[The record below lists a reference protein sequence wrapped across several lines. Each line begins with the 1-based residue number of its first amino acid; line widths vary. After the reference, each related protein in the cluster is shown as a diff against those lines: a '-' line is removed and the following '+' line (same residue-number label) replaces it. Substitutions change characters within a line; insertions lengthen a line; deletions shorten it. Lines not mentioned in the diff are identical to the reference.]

1 MATESTLRYLKL
13 DYQSHK
19 DALLQRIRE
28 RWPIAW
34 NDFLANSI
42 GIVLVDIVAW
52 GLATTAYVINRIG
65 GENFVSTMTLRE
77 SAVRLGS
84 LTGYQLQSPVPAIV
98 SCEAT
103 LSAAI
108 SGSVTIQKGTLI
120 RTSDNV
126 GLPFEVVQDYV
137 IEAGDT
143 TPKTLMATFSPSL
156 AGPTVLNTFILLTQG
171 SVNADCVDTT
181 INLSEFIQAGQTLN
195 KLGDATVYT
204 ITSLEQAPG
213 SISPYSRMVLE
224 RPYEGTTES
233 TDAEVYDR
241 RIALV
246 QGQTIIDNF
255 IAPVG
260 GTPSFSVKLS
270 RAPVMDD
277 SVTVTVNG
285 VVWTEVTTTAVRDAE
300 ATVYEVR
307 TMPAGQTVVI
317 FGDDSYGAAVPSE
330 AAIEVNYR
338 IGGGTAGNITLNTI
352 NTSIAGLNV
361 SLNSSVPV
369 LITNATSSGSGG
381 QEAETLEQARINIPA
396 YTQTNDRAVTLSD
409 YQTIAQQFS
418 SPQFGSVTYAR
429 STVRTE
435 NALLEGNIV
444 VIYAW
449 TTGSGG
455 GLVTLSPPLKQAL
468 QTYMQTKAMGTDLV
482 QIYDGTSR
490 PVPISLRFKTLTNFN
505 ISSTKQLV
513 NDTIKSFVN
522 ALRPGDPILYSNL
535 MRALDSVYGV
545 DTVQMATPTTDLF
558 PANTTELFSVPQDTF
573 VYSIQRQ
580 GAGVPQTDANGA
592 SVSPY
597 TAQLPIFPSAAWS
610 MQLFLGTDELTI
622 MPDVDAGY
630 ARVLGTNLSSD
641 PSSTF
646 WSRINLLTGQA
657 TLWLKGAP
665 GDLTMQLVTVQGY
678 STERVVNLYVGY
690 TGDNTQTKR
699 REIRSALRAY
709 SDQLSIGGSI
719 YAANV
724 PNISASTV
732 SVTDVVSSVSGVT
745 TVTRVALD
753 SPASSAVRITAAD
766 YELLRIGN
774 VYLNNQ
780 VD

>member
-34 NDFLANSI
+34 NDFLSNSI

-65 GENFVSTMTLRE
+65 GENFVTTMTLRE
-77 SAVRLGS
+77 SAVRLGA
-84 LTGYQLQSPVPAIV
+84 LTGYQLQSPVPAVV
-98 SCEAT
+98 SCEAS
-103 LSAAI
+103 LSSAI
-108 SGSVTIQKGTLI
+108 SSTVTIQRGTLI
-120 RTSDNV
+120 RTSDND
-126 GLPFEVVQDYV
+126 GLPFEVSADYT
-137 IEAGDT
+137 IAAGST
-143 TPKTLMATFSPSL
+143 TPETLIATFSPSL
-156 AGPTVLNTFILLTQG
+156 TGLTVLNTFVLVTQG
-171 SVNADCVDTT
+171 SPNADCVDTT
-181 INLSEFIQAGQTLN
+181 INLSEFIQAGQTFN
-195 KLGDATVYT
+195 KTGDATVYT
-204 ITSLEQAPG
+204 ISSLEQAPG
-213 SISPYSRMVLE
+213 SISPFSRMVLD
-224 RPYEGTTES
+224 RAYAATTES
-233 TDAEVYDR
+233 TDAEVFDR

-246 QGQTIIDNF
+246 QGQTIIDSF
-255 IAPVG
+255 VAPTG
-260 GTPSFSVKLS
+260 GTAGFSVKLS
-270 RAPVMDD
+270 RVPVMDN
-277 SVTVTVNG
+277 SVTVSVNG
-285 VVWTEVTTTAVRDAE
+285 VIWTEVKSTAVRASTD
-300 ATVYEVR
+300 TVYEVR
-307 TMPAGQTVVI
+307 TMPSGQTVVI
-317 FGDDSYGAAVPSE
+317 FGDGSYGAAVPAES
-330 AAIEVNYR
+330 AIEVNYR
-338 IGGGTAGNITLNTI
+338 IGGGVVGNIALNTI
-352 NTSIAGLNV
+352 NTSIAGLNT
-361 SLNSSVPV
+361 SLNSTVPV
-369 LITNATSSGSGG
+369 LITNQTSTGSGG
-381 QEAETLEQARINIPA
+381 QDAETLEQARVNIPS
-396 YTQTNDRAVTLSD
+396 YTQTNDRAVTLAD

-418 SPQFGSVTYAR
+418 SAQFGSVTYAR

-455 GLVTLSPPLKQAL
+455 GLVVLTPQLKQAL

-482 QIYDGTSR
+482 QIFDGTSR
-490 PVPISLRFKTLTNFN
+490 PVPISLRFKVLTNFN

-545 DTVQMATPTTDLF
+545 DTVQMATPITDLF
-558 PANTTELFSVPQDTF
+558 PSNTMELFAVPQDTF
-573 VYSIQRQ
+573 VYAIQRQ
-580 GAGVPQTDANGA
+580 GAGVPQTDANGD
-592 SVSPY
+592 SVGPY

-610 MQLFLGTDELTI
+610 MHLFLGPDEITI

-630 ARVLGTNLSSD
+630 ARVLGQNLSSD
-641 PSSTF
+641 PAAAF

-665 GDLTMQLVTVQGY
+665 GDLTMQLVTAQGY
-678 STERVVNLYVGY
+678 STERVVNLYIGF

-699 REIRSALRAY
+699 REIRAALRAY

-719 YAANV
+719 YAESVSNV
-724 PNISASTV
+724 SASTV
-732 SVTDVVSSVSGVT
+732 SVADVVANVSGVDV
-745 TVTRVALD
+745 VTRVALD

-766 YELLRIGN
+766 YELLRVGS
-774 VYLNNQ
+774 VYINNQ

>member
-1 MATESTLRYLKL
+1 MASENTLRYLKL

-84 LTGYQLQSPVPAIV
+84 LTGYQLQSPVPAVV
-98 SCEAT
+98 SCEAA
-103 LSAAI
+103 LSSAI

-120 RTSDNV
+120 RTSDNI
-126 GLPFEVVQDYV
+126 GLPFEVVQDYT
-137 IEAGDT
+137 IEAGET

-156 AGPTVLNTFILLTQG
+156 TGPTVLNTFVLLTQG

-195 KLGDATVYT
+195 KIGATVVYT

-213 SISPYSRMVLE
+213 SISSFSRMVLD
-224 RPYEGTTES
+224 RAYEGTTES

-255 IAPVG
+255 ITPVG

-270 RAPVMDD
+270 RTPVTDN
-277 SVTVTVNG
+277 SVTATVNG
-285 VVWTEVTTTAVRDAE
+285 EVWTEVASTAVRDSE
-300 ATVYEVR
+300 DTVYEVR
-307 TMPAGQTVVI
+307 TLPSGQTVII
-317 FGDDSYGAAVPSE
+317 FGDDSYGASVPSE

-338 IGGGTAGNITLNTI
+338 IGGGTAGNILLNTI

-369 LITNATSSGSGG
+369 LITNLTSSGSGG

-396 YTQTNDRAVTLSD
+396 YTQTNNRAVTLAD
-409 YQTIAQQFS
+409 YQTIAQQYS

-449 TTGSGG
+449 TAGSSG
-455 GLVTLSPPLKQAL
+455 GLVALSPQLKQAL
-468 QTYMQTKAMGTDLV
+468 QTYMQTKAVGTDLV

-490 PVPISLRFKTLTNFN
+490 PVPISLRFKVLTNLN
-505 ISSTKQLV
+505 ISSTNQLV
-513 NDTIKSFVN
+513 NDTIKAFVN

-545 DTVQMATPTTDLF
+545 DTVQMATPITDLF

-573 VYSIQRQ
+573 VYAIQRQ
-580 GAGVPQTDANGA
+580 GAGTPQLDTNGD

-597 TAQLPIFPSAAWS
+597 TAQLPIFPLAAWS
-610 MQLFLGTDELTI
+610 MHLFLGPDELTI

-641 PSSTF
+641 PASTF

-665 GDLTMQLVTVQGY
+665 GDLTMQLVTTLGY
-678 STERVVNLYVGY
+678 STERVANLYIGY

-719 YAANV
+719 YAVNV
-724 PNISASTV
+724 SNVSASTV
-732 SVTDVVSSVSGVT
+732 SVLDVVANVSGVDA
-745 TVTRVALD
+745 VTRVALD